1 MCTDQTVRFGLRV
14 ELKIL
19 PQVQQTPSLDLL
31 PQTPYGLNH
40 VRSGLWSV
48 RDTLGRDLQFT

>member
-1 MCTDQTVRFGLRV
+1 MCTDQTVWFDLRV

-19 PQVQQTPSLDLL
+19 LQAQQTPSIDLS
-31 PQTPYGLNH
+31 PQTQYGLNH

-48 RDTLGRDLQFT
+48 RD

>member
-19 PQVQQTPSLDLL
+19 PQVQQTPSLNLS

-48 RDTLGRDLQFT
+48 RD